1 MRQLLDMYIRADDS
15 EQLMDF
21 EDLGLLEIIV
31 QKGVGELAKGLP
43 SDIANNQQAMAET
56 IENNV
61 RRKIVDE
68 NPVNPRYYEQMSV
81 LLNELI
87 EQRRQQALDYQEYL
101 IKIRDLAKQ
110 VLQPAS
116 ANDGR
121 YPSSL
126 DTQAKRALYDNLDND
141 EGLALKLDTTVK
153 QTKQADWYGDRMKER
168 QLANAVREEL
178 ASYNVEHNI
187 SEVMNLIKAQQE
199 YR

>member
-1 MRQLLDMYIRADDS
+1 MYIRADDS

-21 EDLGLLEIIV
+21 EDLGLLEMIV
-31 QKGVGELAKGLP
+31 QKGVSELAKGLP
-43 SDIANNQQAMAET
+43 SDIANNPQAMAET

-68 NPVNPRYYEQMSV
+68 NPINPRYYEQMSV

-87 EQRRQQALDYQEYL
+87 EQRRQQAIDYQDYL
-101 IKIRDLAKQ
+101 INIRDLAKQ

-116 ANDGR
+116 SNAGR
-121 YPSSL
+121 YPTSL

-141 EGLALKLDTTVK
+141 EGLALRLDTTIK
-153 QTKQADWYGDRMKER
+153 HTKQADWVGDRMKER

-178 ASYNVEHNI
+178 ASYQASKDI
-187 SEVMNLIKAQQE
+187 KDVMNLIKAQQE
-199 YR
+199 YH